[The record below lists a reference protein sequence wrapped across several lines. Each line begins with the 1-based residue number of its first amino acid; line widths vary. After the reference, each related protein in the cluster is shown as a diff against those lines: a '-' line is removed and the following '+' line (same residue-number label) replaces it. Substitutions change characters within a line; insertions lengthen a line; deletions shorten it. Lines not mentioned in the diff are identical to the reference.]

1 MKQLRSSV
9 LRFLRRQDGGATV
22 ETVLWL
28 PVYVMILALVT
39 DAAMIYSSQA
49 RALRVVQDANRSMS
63 IGRFRSIE
71 ETEAFI
77 RVHLAPLSPRAIVE
91 TVVVQGVIIS
101 RVQLPAADL
110 SATKL
115 LGVFSGLNVGVQAQH
130 VSEV

>member
-1 MKQLRSSV
+1 MKQVRTRILGFLRSK
-9 LRFLRRQDGGATV
+9 DGGATV

-71 ETEAFI
+71 ETQDFI
-77 RVHLAPLSPRAIVE
+77 RVHLAPLSTRAIVE
-91 TVVVQGVIIS
+91 TRVVQGVIIS

-115 LGVFSGLNVGVQAQH
+115 LGIFSTLNVGVQAQH